1 MKFFRKHIIQ
11 TYGAALLL
19 VGIFVYFLKPAGVH
33 ETHDAFA
40 LWLQSN
46 LKNNTNSGVVDQ
58 IRGLSSSQG
67 GFEKVVRQASAL
79 VKANAED
86 FELPVKNDSQDE
98 NEVYQLLIKEWNSYQ
113 NSSSG
118 MAKAVFIKQA
128 QPYSLIPADGFSTNG
143 KIAGTHTI
151 SEQTSDNSGI
161 YLQTEPAFS
170 YHLSPI
176 MSGTAINAP

>member
-11 TYGAALLL
+11 TYSAALLL
-19 VGIFVYFLKPAGVH
+19 AGIFVYFLKPAGVH

-46 LKNNTNSGVVDQ
+46 LKNNSNTGIVDQ
-58 IRGLSSSQG
+58 IRGFSSSQE
-67 GFEKVVRQASAL
+67 GFETVVRQASAL
-79 VKANAED
+79 VKAHAED

-98 NEVYQLLIKEWNSYQ
+98 NEVYQLLIQEWNSYQ
-113 NSSSG
+113 SSSSG

-128 QPYSLIPADGFSTNG
+128 QPYSLIPTDGYSPNG
-143 KIAGTHTI
+143 KIASTRTI
-151 SEQTSDNSGI
+151 SEQTSDDSGI
-161 YLQTEPAFS
+161 YLQSEPSFS

-176 MSGTAINAP
+176 TSGTAINAP